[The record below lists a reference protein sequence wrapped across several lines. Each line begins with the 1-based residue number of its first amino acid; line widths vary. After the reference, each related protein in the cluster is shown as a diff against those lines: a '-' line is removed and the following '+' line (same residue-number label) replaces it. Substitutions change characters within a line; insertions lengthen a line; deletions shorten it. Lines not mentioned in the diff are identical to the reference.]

1 MLRLKICDSGR
12 LMGMEIALSREV
24 LIPSRFKLFLDS
36 KFWMVVWTVTGEVRP
51 SESSGGFGLG
61 GMKSS
66 GSRQDG
72 FMELVTFTPAVEKNL
87 LNSSAIS
94 CELSVR
100 RPLIWIDSI
109 LF

>member
-1 MLRLKICDSGR
+1 MGTVLLFLSLFGKIPSEMLRLKICDSGR

-24 LIPSRFKLFLDS
+24 LIPSRSRLFLDS
-36 KFWMVVWTVTGEVRP
+36 KFWIVVCTVAGEVRP

-72 FMELVTFTPAVEKNL
+72 FMDWPRL
-87 LNSSAIS
+87 L
-94 CELSVR
+94 
-100 RPLIWIDSI
+100 PL
-109 LF
+109 